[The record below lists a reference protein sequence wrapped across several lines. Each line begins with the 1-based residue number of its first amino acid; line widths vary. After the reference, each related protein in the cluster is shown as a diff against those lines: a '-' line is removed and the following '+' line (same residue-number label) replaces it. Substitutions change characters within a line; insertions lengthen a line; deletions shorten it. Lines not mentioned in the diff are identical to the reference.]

1 MPQTTSTRSEF
12 ARRTRFVRVTESKQS
27 DLAEVFADIARQ
39 LEAEKSPEKTQDR
52 VTQAAVATVGGC
64 DHAAIS
70 IVRRRGG
77 IETVAATDDV
87 PPQVDAIQYATGQ
100 GPCLGA
106 IFDHE
111 TYMIDDLAA
120 DERWPAFSRRASDE
134 TGVRSMLSFRLFLQG
149 DTLGAL
155 NLYSRHPEAFDDH
168 GYAVASVLAAH
179 AAIALSAAQERQ
191 RAERLED
198 ALRSNREI
206 GMAMG
211 VLMGR
216 GGVTQDEAFTVLRRA
231 SQHLHRKL
239 RDVAAEVAE
248 SGELPERPLR
258 RQNE

>member
-1 MPQTTSTRSEF
+1 M
-12 ARRTRFVRVTESKQS
+12 TESQPS

-87 PPQVDAIQYATGQ
+87 PTRVAAIQYATGQ

-106 IFDHE
+106 IFEHE
-111 TYMIDDLAA
+111 TYLIDDLVA
-120 DERWPAFSRRASDE
+120 DERWPAFSRRAADE
-134 TGVRSMLSFRLFLQG
+134 TGVRSMLSFRLFVQG
-149 DTLGAL
+149 ETIGAL
-155 NLYSRHPEAFDDH
+155 NLYSRHPAAFDDR
-168 GYAVASVLAAH
+168 GYAVGTVLAAH
-179 AAIALSAAQERQ
+179 AAIALSAAEQHERGD
-191 RAERLED
+191 RLED

-239 RDVAAEVAE
+239 HDVAAEVVE
-248 SGELPERPLR
+248 SGELPEQPLR
-258 RQNE
+258 PRSE